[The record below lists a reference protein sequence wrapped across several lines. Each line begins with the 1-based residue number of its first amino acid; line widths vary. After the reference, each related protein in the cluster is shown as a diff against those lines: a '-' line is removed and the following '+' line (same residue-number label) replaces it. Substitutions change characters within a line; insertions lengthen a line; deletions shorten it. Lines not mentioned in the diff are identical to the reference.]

1 MYNMNQSMQVAKQA
15 TRDIEGWL
23 SGLPET
29 VAIENV
35 EDNPQYQRVDVD
47 LIWITQTGSYQ
58 VEIKGDRYHKTG
70 NFFLETH
77 SNKERNTPGCF
88 LYTEADW
95 VFYYFVTPRLLYQ
108 LPMPATRHWF
118 LENINRFRER
128 STTTNVGNSYYT
140 TVGRLVPINVVIAE
154 VANIAR
160 HQL

>member
-29 VAIENV
+29 VRIENV
-35 EDNPQYQRVDVD
+35 EDNREYQRVDVD
-47 LIWITQTGSYQ
+47 LIWITKTGSYQ

-70 NFFLETH
+70 NFFWETH

-88 LYTEADW
+88 IYTKADW
-95 VFYYFVTPRLLYQ
+95 VFYYFVTPRVLYQ
-108 LPMPATRHWF
+108 LPMPATRDWF

>member
-29 VAIENV
+29 VGIENV
-35 EDNPQYQRVDVD
+35 EDNREYQRVDVD
-47 LIWITQTGSYQ
+47 LIWITTTGSYQ

-70 NFFLETH
+70 NFFWETH

-95 VFYYFVTPRLLYQ
+95 LFYYFVTPRWLYQ
-108 LPMPATRHWF
+108 LPMPATRDWF

-154 VANIAR
+154 VANIAK